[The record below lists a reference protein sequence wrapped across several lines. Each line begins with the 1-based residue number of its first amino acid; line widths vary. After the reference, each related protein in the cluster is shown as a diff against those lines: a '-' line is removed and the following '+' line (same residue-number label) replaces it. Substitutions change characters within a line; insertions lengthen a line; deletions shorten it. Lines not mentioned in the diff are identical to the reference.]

1 MDIEEIDETD
11 EVEREIDIVYSGK
24 YSDESKIFQ
33 FPLIPKSS
41 MNIENINSLSKDENM
56 KSLKMDL
63 NIDQKYLDKNNYN
76 AVPIKTLKGEKI
88 ENNSNI
94 CLGMLKNNKLYLIP
108 VSQMFQF
115 RQDFSSINKE
125 KTITIKKDRKELKNL
140 SFKKDENNEA
150 NYIPL
155 TVHQPDSIDSKIMIE
170 RLTQPLSELK
180 NADFMKKEEYFN
192 FLLKYVIAPES
203 GGDSNDDNLSFYKN
217 NFSKEF
223 LDNVPEEKNEED
235 NNMIIE
241 KEKEKENGNEKDIKK
256 SNSKS
261 KGFNSGIDAIR
272 NSNNEKNSK
281 KIENGNGF
289 VSSIING
296 IYEDVECLYYD
307 KLLEKICQN
316 MNISKDDEE
325 NVEKIKKEIE
335 ENCII
340 VKENICFLK
349 YKGDNDVLDVRNL
362 LIREIGNM
370 DNRLKKQ
377 QIKKIIEQNGLSIS
391 DNKLKKLL
399 PKICTQQGNLWAIK
413 TPDEI

>member
-41 MNIENINSLSKDENM
+41 MNIENINSLSKEANL

-108 VSQMFQF
+108 VSQIFQF

-125 KTITIKKDRKELKNL
+125 KTITIKKDRKDIKNL

-155 TVHQPDSIDSKIMIE
+155 TVHQPYSIDSKIMIE

-235 NNMIIE
+235 NNMII
-241 KEKEKENGNEKDIKK
+241 EKEKENGNEKDIKK

-349 YKGDNDVLDVRNL
+349 NKGDNDVLDVRNL

-413 TPDEI
+413 SPDEI